1 MTKKEY
7 IEKAVSGIRSKTERR
22 EVEEELSMHIDE
34 LTELWRRRGYDE
46 AAAEE
51 EAVKDM
57 GYPETTAEELRA
69 VHAGTFGDVV
79 EVLVW
84 IGIGLLCVAL
94 FPLAYS
100 FILVASDLFSM
111 PLNPFCLAFE
121 PVFLCLCTLL
131 ILYGVRR
138 KSPFVCTGA
147 AILYGVVFLIAAFY
161 FIMGQSS
168 ENASPASAPVSP
180 ALFSAA
186 LALSGHWD
194 EIPVLSCEYL
204 GVTNPVV
211 IVLSLLIF
219 LLVPVS
225 AMILADLYAKKTTK
239 KTLRTA
245 KRLSLLL
252 LCVCA
257 FCLLVDVPTAIVS
270 YRAKQTK
277 DAQVQ
282 PGSYRGW
289 YLLQYDETFPAS
301 GFYGT
306 PEWTNIDDAYYL
318 EIVWDWQ
325 RADNFDIDCD
335 ALNGDDYQ
343 RCQSVPT
350 LRDRGSVPWLYDV
363 YEFVARWKIAAEKRY
378 LLAIPESE
386 GGRLI
391 LNDAAWYDLS
401 EEKMIRLKIHN
412 DPNDEKH
419 CYLDLIPADRK

>member
-7 IEKAVSGIRSKTERR
+7 IEKAVSGIKGKTERR

-34 LTELWRRRGYDE
+34 LTELWRGRGYDE

-84 IGIGLLCVAL
+84 IGIGLLCVGL

-138 KSPFVCTGA
+138 KSPFVCTGT

-239 KTLRTA
+239 ETLRTG
-245 KRLSLLL
+245 KLISVLLI
-252 LCVCA
+252 CVCA
-257 FCLLVDVPTAIVS
+257 FCILVNVPTAIVS
-270 YRAKQTK
+270 YKAKQENEAK
-277 DAQVQ
+277 AEPV
-282 PGSYRGW
+282 SYNDW
-289 YLLQYDETFPAS
+289 CLLQYDETFPATE
-301 GFYGT
+301 FYDT
-306 PEWTNIDDAYYL
+306 REWNNIDEAYRL

-325 RADNFDIDCD
+325 PANNFDLRSDSRNPDEYRC
-335 ALNGDDYQ
+335 
-343 RCQSVPT
+343 CQSMPSVCT
-350 LRDRGSVPWLYDV
+350 QGSVPGLYDV
-363 YEFVARWKIAAEKRY
+363 YEFVAEWEFTAEKRY
-378 LLAIPESE
+378 LLAIPENGS
-386 GGRLI
+386 RYPL
-391 LNDAAWYDLS
+391 LNRAVWFDLQTG
-401 EEKMIRLKIHN
+401 EKVRLKLSD
-412 DPNDEKH
+412 DPEQY
-419 CYLDLIPADRK
+419 CYIDLVMTDRTK